1 MDLTE
6 FYKRLGTLINIRE
19 KIRKDIVAIQ
29 KDSGGRSLSRI
40 ESLEN
45 EYESVQQQ
53 IIDLDRQIRKY
64 ESAGVSL

>member
-19 KIRKDIVAIQ
+19 KIRKDIVALQ
-29 KDSGGRSLSRI
+29 KDSGGRSSSRI